1 MIDDLPEPIAFAEIP
16 HDSII
21 AISTYGCIKTKDD
34 KYHFEAGLEACMQA
48 LTPKIVLVYGAM
60 AEKIFGMAKGD
71 KKGVPL
77 PFFTQLFVYYIMT
90 GTGSEYPLASQVRL
104 EKPTFCYIPNKIGC
118 SYIAKVGFFAFIGV
132 KMAKKTEKTDNS
144 VPNPLVESGV
154 EKMIRIV
161 RGKQVLLDRDLAALY
176 GVETKRINEQVKRNI
191 ERFPE
196 DFCIQLSLEESQ
208 LLRSQ
213 NATLEKKGQ
222 NLKGKHTKYRSLAF
236 TEQGVAMLSSVLKS
250 ESAIKVNIAIMRA
263 FVQLRHLMMGNGGLV
278 NRLSNVEAKDLEQD
292 CRLIGHDEHLLD
304 HDRKFD
310 ELFEAMDRG
319 ELKSKGLFY
328 NNQEFDAYVFVCNL
342 IRQAKKRIVLVDRY
356 VNEKTLTMMLKRE
369 KGVSVTIYTYDK
381 SKVLELDLATYNE
394 QYPDSPMQVLPSYGM
409 HDRFLFIDDTAYH
422 FGASLKDLGKNTFFF
437 TQEDFTLEE
446 VLKKS
451 KKMRK

>member
-1 MIDDLPEPIAFAEIP
+1 
-16 HDSII
+16 
-21 AISTYGCIKTKDD
+21 
-34 KYHFEAGLEACMQA
+34 
-48 LTPKIVLVYGAM
+48 
-60 AEKIFGMAKGD
+60 
-71 KKGVPL
+71 
-77 PFFTQLFVYYIMT
+77 
-90 GTGSEYPLASQVRL
+90 
-104 EKPTFCYIPNKIGC
+104 
-118 SYIAKVGFFAFIGV
+118 
-132 KMAKKTEKTDNS
+132 MAKKTGKTDNS

-154 EKMIRIV
+154 EKMIQIV
-161 RGKQVLLDRDLAALY
+161 RGKQVLLDRDIATLY
-176 GVETKRINEQVKRNI
+176 GVETRVINQAVKRNI

-196 DFCIQLSLEESQ
+196 RYCFRLEKNEQ
-208 LLRSQ
+208 ENLKSQ
-213 NATLEKKGQ
+213 NVISSWGGDRFKP
-222 NLKGKHTKYRSLAF
+222 YVF
-236 TEQGVAMLSSVLKS
+236 TEQGFAMLSSVLKS
-250 ESAIKVNIAIMRA
+250 KVAVNVSIAIMDA
-263 FVQLRHLMMGNGGLV
+263 FVAMRQYLYQNGGIV

-292 CRLIGHDEHLLD
+292 SRLTGHDEHLLD

-328 NNQEFDAYVFVCNL
+328 NNQEFDAYVFVCAL

-356 VNEKTLTMMLKRE
+356 VTEKTLTMMLKRE

-381 SKVLELDLATYNE
+381 SKVLEVDLATYNE

-451 KKMRK
+451 K